1 MALPGGVS
9 PVPTNF
15 YDTNGDPLANGF
27 IATKAAGT
35 NTDKTTWTTSAL
47 SSTNSNPVQLDANGH
62 ADIFLGVG
70 AYDLIATD
78 ANSVP
83 VPTASIYGVVDTAQT
98 YLPILG
104 NTFATGARGV
114 ATGYTVLS
122 TDYLITVDGTGGAN
136 PCVILLPAAT
146 SGHQLTI
153 QNIGD
158 VPVAITPHGA
168 DTINALV
175 ASAVWTMPAAVSA
188 VQIFPTATLYP
199 DGTSNWRGLQAFPP
213 ANLVTSPTGGGIK
226 IAVLSGSLDGS
237 NPTPVVTGLTTVL
250 AACPSIFSTSTPS
263 TTGTVT
269 LTCGVSGGTVNIY
282 AFKSDGTASTGT
294 EGFTLI
300 AAGV

>member
-1 MALPGGVS
+1 MTLPGSSS

-47 SSTNSNPVQLDANGH
+47 SSTNSNPIQLDANGH

-188 VQIFPTATLYP
+188 SQIFPTAILYP
-199 DGTSNWRGLQAFPP
+199 DGTSNWRGVPAFPS
-213 ANLVTSPTGGGIK
+213 ANLVTATVAGVKMASGFANLASGGVT
-226 IAVLSGSLDGS
+226 IA
-237 NPTPVVTGLTTVL
+237 TGLTTITSATLTL
-250 AACPSIFSTSTPS
+250 AVASVPS
-263 TTGTVT
+263 TTGPA
-269 LTCGVSGGTVNIY
+269 GVGYAPSGGSLVVISWKADGSAYSGTSTVGWM
-282 AFKSDGTASTGT
+282 ATGT
-294 EGFTLI
+294 
-300 AAGV
+300 